1 MIADHPVICSVL
13 LALFYVGIIAAIA
26 LIIGLILYLVPDK
39 YDDLTMWLIVLAV
52 GIEFVWST
60 YHHLRDSEK
69 EAAINTIDFLALMRL
84 ATLKMDNAKTDV
96 EEARWSDVAMACHH
110 VLNDLRIQSIK
121 IDEFGNEVNNK

>member
-13 LALFYVGIIAAIA
+13 LVLLYVGIIATIT

-39 YDDLTMWLIVLAV
+39 YDDLTMWLILLVF
-52 GIEFVWST
+52 GIEFVWRS

-69 EAAINTIDFLALMRL
+69 DAVISTIDFLALMRL

-121 IDEFGNEVNNK
+121 VDEFGNEVED

>member
-1 MIADHPVICSVL
+1 MIADHPVLWSVI
-13 LALFYVGIIAAIA
+13 LALLYVGVITAIA

-39 YDDLTMWLIVLAV
+39 YDDVTMWLILLVF
-52 GIEFVWST
+52 GIEFVWRS

-110 VLNDLRIQSIK
+110 ILNDLRIQSIK
-121 IDEFGNEVNNK
+121 VDEFGNEVED